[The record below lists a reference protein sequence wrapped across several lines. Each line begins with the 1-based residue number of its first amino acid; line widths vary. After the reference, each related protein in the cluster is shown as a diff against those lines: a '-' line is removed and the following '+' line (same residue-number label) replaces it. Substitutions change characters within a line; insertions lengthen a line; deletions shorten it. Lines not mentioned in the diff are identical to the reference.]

1 MSKEAM
7 EFLKMLKKG
16 LGNTIAGGMG
26 IAQNKHKSMG

>member
-7 EFLKMLKKG
+7 EFFKMLKKG
-16 LGNTIAGGMG
+16 PGNTITSGMG